1 MTEAERRR
9 AFAAAFIAQARSDWR
24 VFELLSDQSNT
35 DACHRHHYLQM
46 ACEKLAKAYRLRDT
60 NAAVDDLVKSHVGFA
75 KFIQPYMLSTLK
87 EQYQGR
93 EAQLATLIRDARAI
107 AREIEKMAPAVDRTN
122 APENAEYPW
131 EQAGQITAPCKYTY
145 PGLDLL
151 RKPGGR
157 AFLKLVKN
165 ALDDF
170 EVAHP

>member
-9 AFAAAFIAQARSDWR
+9 AFAVAFI
-24 VFELLSDQSNT
+24 
-35 DACHRHHYLQM
+35 
-46 ACEKLAKAYRLRDT
+46 
-60 NAAVDDLVKSHVGFA
+60 
-75 KFIQPYMLSTLK
+75 
-87 EQYQGR
+87 
-93 EAQLATLIRDARAI
+93 DARAI

-151 RKPGGR
+151 RLPGGR
-157 AFLKLVKN
+157 AFLKLVKK

-170 EVAHP
+170 EVAHR

>member
-1 MTEAERRR
+1 MAC
-9 AFAAAFIAQARSDWR
+9 
-24 VFELLSDQSNT
+24 VELLSDQSNT

-60 NAAVDDLVKSHVGFA
+60 SVAVDDLVKSHVGFA

-93 EAQLATLIRDARAI
+93 EAQLARRIRDARAI

-145 PGLDLL
+145 PGL
-151 RKPGGR
+151 RVAAARWHWPIEIGGDECGAAVR
-157 AFLKLVKN
+157 VDV
-165 ALDDF
+165 LD
-170 EVAHP
+170 AMSI